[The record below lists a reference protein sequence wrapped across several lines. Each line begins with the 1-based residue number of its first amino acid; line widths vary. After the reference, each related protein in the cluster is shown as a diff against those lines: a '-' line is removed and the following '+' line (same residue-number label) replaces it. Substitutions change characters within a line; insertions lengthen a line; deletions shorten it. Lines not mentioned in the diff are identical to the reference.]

1 MSLQCFYSVAAINV
15 FKCLGWGGGG
25 WMFKFQ
31 IRLHKSYVK
40 HFSDLCLNVVP
51 RITGP
56 GKLLF
61 FTFKVKVSV
70 DL

>member
-1 MSLQCFYSVAAINV
+1 MFSNAQ
-15 FKCLGWGGGG
+15 GEGGGG
-25 WMFKFQ
+25 GVDVQ
-31 IRLHKSYVK
+31 VSNIRLHKSYVK

>member
-1 MSLQCFYSVAAINV
+1 MSLQCFFSVVATN
-15 FKCLGWGGGG
+15 F
-25 WMFKFQ
+25 FKFQ

-40 HFSDLCLNVVP
+40 HISALRLNVVQ

-56 GKLLF
+56 GKLLLF
-61 FTFKVKVSV
+61 AFKIKVSV

>member
-1 MSLQCFYSVAAINV
+1 MFSNAWV
-15 FKCLGWGGGG
+15 GGG

-56 GKLLF
+56 GKLLLF
-61 FTFKVKVSV
+61 AFKVKVSV

>member
-1 MSLQCFYSVAAINV
+1 MLLFSGRNKCFQM
-15 FKCLGWGGGG
+15 LGLGGG

>member
-1 MSLQCFYSVAAINV
+1 MSLQCFYSVAATN
-15 FKCLGWGGGG
+15 F
-25 WMFKFQ
+25 FKFQ

-40 HFSDLCLNVVP
+40 HFSDLHLNVVP

>member
-1 MSLQCFYSVAAINV
+1 MFSNAR
-15 FKCLGWGGGG
+15 GGGG
-25 WMFKFQ
+25 EFKFQ

-40 HFSDLCLNVVP
+40 HFSDLRLNVVW

-56 GKLLF
+56 GKLLLF
-61 FTFKVKVSV
+61 AFKVKVSV

>member
-1 MSLQCFYSVAAINV
+1 MFSNAQGA
-15 FKCLGWGGGG
+15 GGGGRG

-40 HFSDLCLNVVP
+40 HFSDLHLNVVP

>member
-1 MSLQCFYSVAAINV
+1 MFSNAQ
-15 FKCLGWGGGG
+15 GEGGGG
-25 WMFKFQ
+25 VDVQ
-31 IRLHKSYVK
+31 VSNIRLHKSYVK

-61 FTFKVKVSV
+61 FAFKVKVSV

>member
-1 MSLQCFYSVAAINV
+1 MFSNAR
-15 FKCLGWGGGG
+15 GGGG
-25 WMFKFQ
+25 EFKFQ

-40 HFSDLCLNVVP
+40 HFSDLRLNVVA